1 MTGINSQSESFRRL
15 NPHLFAPASTCG
27 PGEKLEMPLHDK
39 IMQHCAAQFPRW
51 LYIRARSDM
60 ASTIAVGAQ
69 DFTIFLPGGRVLCVE
84 CKSATGKCSP
94 EQAGWHF
101 EMQRLGHHVY
111 IVRSWGEFLEC
122 LQTHNR

>member
-15 NPHLFAPASTCG
+15 NPHLFTPPSACH
-27 PGEKLEMPLHDK
+27 GEKLEMPLHDK
-39 IMQHCAAQFPRW
+39 IMAHCAAQFPRW

-101 EMQRLGHHVY
+101 EMQRLGHQVY
-111 IVRSWGEFLEC
+111 VVRSFGEFLEC
-122 LQTHNR
+122 LQTHNL

>member
-15 NPHLFAPASTCG
+15 NPHLFAQPSACH
-27 PGEKLEMPLHDK
+27 GEKLEMPLHDK
-39 IMQHCAAQFPRW
+39 IMAHCTAQFPRW

-69 DFTIFLPGGRVLCVE
+69 DFTIFMPGGRVLCVE

-94 EQAGWHF
+94 EQAGWHR
-101 EMQRLGHHVY
+101 EMQRLGHQVY

-122 LQTHNR
+122 LQIHNL